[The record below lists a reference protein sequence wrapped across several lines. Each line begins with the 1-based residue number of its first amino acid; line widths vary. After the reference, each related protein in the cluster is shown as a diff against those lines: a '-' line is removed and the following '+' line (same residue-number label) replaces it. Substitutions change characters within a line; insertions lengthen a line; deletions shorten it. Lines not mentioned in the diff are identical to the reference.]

1 VPFQESVWIISIPI
15 RPIICECLKSPVKS
29 CSLDPVPTFLL
40 REFVDL
46 LLSFVTCMV
55 NTSLR
60 QGRLPKSQRHAAHA
74 IVVSVLKKP
83 ELNTYMA
90 NFRPVSNVTFMSKIV
105 ERVAQQLHEYLAIN
119 DLLPSNQSAYSSNRS
134 TETAMRV
141 ISESDSLSEA
151 DEQRWQLLSS
161 TAWTIAFTIVTAV
174 EILSRENGSRV
185 IDVVS
190 HR

>member
-1 VPFQESVWIISIPI
+1 MVFNVPFQESVWIISIPI

-60 QGRLPKSQRHAAHA
+60 QGRLPKSQRHA

-134 TETAMRV
+134 TETAMLRV
-141 ISESDSLSEA
+141 ISESDALSEA
-151 DEQRWQLLSS
+151 DEQR
-161 TAWTIAFTIVTAV
+161 
-174 EILSRENGSRV
+174 
-185 IDVVS
+185 
-190 HR
+190 